1 MDIGADYMIGSDLQ
15 DGLASQEEL
24 RSATKVIEQL
34 ITYNVC
40 SSDLEQSKLVDL
52 TIKPN
57 LKGYGVTSFDNK
69 DEIIVAGKIAAE
81 NVLDELK
88 EIAKIQGHPEIKHS
102 VPPVNDYQLITDIN
116 ILGLKSFNETYIQG
130 KLSIRPPQL
139 ASYETIRDGVKTLYS
154 SGNFDKIYY
163 RIRQNERGHKTL
175 NILVQEK
182 PSKQSLKF
190 GLHYDDLFKTGLLF
204 FFTSIQVIFK
214 NSILYSAFIL
224 DYFLRL

>member
-1 MDIGADYMIGSDLQ
+1 MS
-15 DGLASQEEL
+15 S
-24 RSATKVIEQL
+24 L
-34 ITYNVC
+34 ITYTT
-40 SSDLEQSKLVDL
+40 LFR
-52 TIKPN
+52 
-57 LKGYGVTSFDNK
+57 SFDNK

-154 SGNFDKIYY
+154 SGNFDKI
-163 RIRQNERGHKTL
+163 RSEERRVGK
-175 NILVQEK
+175 E
-182 PSKQSLKF
+182 
-190 GLHYDDLFKTGLLF
+190 
-204 FFTSIQVIFK
+204 
-214 NSILYSAFIL
+214 
-224 DYFLRL
+224 